1 MGGALAWLQSQF
13 LIGCRLG
20 NGTSDLIYPFYAPLA
35 VRALCS
41 RPCTTSQHTFFSPP
55 CHSSLRALTPLLV
68 SRFFFISS
76 SPSSHKCD
84 YLHAEQVRKSSQ
96 ATLLAAAV
104 LLANTV
110 SYHISMQCSNSE
122 NINETQTARLHS
134 CPFIWRTVIS

>member
-35 VRALCS
+35 VCALCS
-41 RPCTTSQHTFFSPP
+41 RPCTTSQHTFFFSSPSLLSE
-55 CHSSLRALTPLLV
+55 SSNSFPRVA
-68 SRFFFISS
+68 FFFPS

-96 ATLLAAAV
+96 AMLLAAAE
-104 LLANTV
+104 LLANIV
-110 SYHISMQCSNSE
+110 S
-122 NINETQTARLHS
+122 
-134 CPFIWRTVIS
+134 

>member
-41 RPCTTSQHTFFSPP
+41 RPCTTSQHTFFFSSPSLLSE
-55 CHSSLRALTPLLV
+55 SSNSSPRVACFI
-68 SRFFFISS
+68 FFSS

-110 SYHISMQCSNSE
+110 S
-122 NINETQTARLHS
+122 
-134 CPFIWRTVIS
+134 